1 MTGHVESGP
10 FAIPEEMSSGGL
22 SLGLAEDRP
31 RIECASNLLKA
42 SSLAWSEAA
51 GEKSVV

>member
-1 MTGHVESGP
+1 MTGHVELGA
-10 FAIPEEMSSGGL
+10 FAIPEEMSSGRL

-31 RIECASNLLKA
+31 RTEHASNLLKA

-51 GEKSVV
+51 GEKSIV